1 MKIYWLRKFDLKN
14 HQLSFSFFF
23 SIKFEPIVLKSVSFG
38 IKGCQVSS
46 HSFKLLLIFFFV
58 AGKASSWCEDISV

>member
-14 HQLSFSFFF
+14 HQPSLSFFF

-46 HSFKLLLIFFFV
+46 HSVKLLLIFFF